1 MKPILIVQN
10 DHHEGAGALATLIA
24 ERGLDQH
31 SVLGSE
37 ADYAKLPS
45 GAFGALVVLGGAQS
59 AYETDKYPYLLG
71 QMQLCRDFIAAGK
84 PIAGFCLGAQILACA
99 VGGEVVPGKRKEI
112 GWYDLVLTEDGANDP
127 MMQEHPRKLLSYH
140 FHGDVIANVPDAAR
154 LAFSDPT
161 ANVSCS
167 GTARLPTAFNITPRP
182 ITPCSRSCAATIATT
197 WPPTVSTPRRS
208 SPRVRCVCRRSS
220 AIAGSCSS
228 AGSTWPERGHSG
240 FSSASI
246 VRRS

>member
-24 ERGLDQH
+24 ERGLEQH
-31 SVLGSE
+31 SVLGSK

-112 GWYDLVLTEDGANDP
+112 GWYDLVLTEDGTNDP
-127 MMQEHPRKLLSYH
+127 LMQEHPRKLLSYH
-140 FHGDVIANVPDAAR
+140 FHGDVIANVPDATR
-154 LAFSDPT
+154 LAFSDMTECQLFRYGEAAYGFQYHAEADRPLLEIMCRNNRDYMS
-161 ANVSCS
+161 ANGFDAETIIAESS
-167 GTARLPTAFNITPRP
+167 TRLPAFERH
-182 ITPCSRSCAATIATT
+182 C
-197 WPPTVSTPRRS
+197 
-208 SPRVRCVCRRSS
+208 RVML
-220 AIAGSCSS
+220 
-228 AGSTWPERGHSG
+228 ERWLDL
-240 FSSASI
+240 
-246 VRRS
+246 V

>member
-127 MMQEHPRKLLSYH
+127 LMQEHPRKLLSYH
-140 FHGDVIANVPDAAR
+140 FHGDVIANVPDATR
-154 LAFSDPT
+154 LAFSDMTECQLFRYGKT
-161 ANVSCS
+161 AYGFQYHAEADRPLLEIMCRNNRDYMAANGFDAETIIAESS
-167 GTARLPTAFNITPRP
+167 TRLPAFERH
-182 ITPCSRSCAATIATT
+182 C
-197 WPPTVSTPRRS
+197 
-208 SPRVRCVCRRSS
+208 RVML
-220 AIAGSCSS
+220 
-228 AGSTWPERGHSG
+228 ERWLDL
-240 FSSASI
+240 
-246 VRRS
+246 V

>member
-24 ERGLDQH
+24 DRGLEQH
-31 SVLGSE
+31 SVLGSK

-84 PIAGFCLGAQILACA
+84 PIAGFCLGAQILAAA

-112 GWYDLVLTEDGANDP
+112 GWYDLLLTEDGANDP
-127 MMQEHPRKLLSYH
+127 LMQEHPRKLLSYH
-140 FHGDVIANVPDAAR
+140 FHGDVITKVPDAAR
-154 LAFSDPT
+154 LAFSDMTECQLFRYGKT
-161 ANVSCS
+161 AYGFQYHAEADRPLLEIMCRNNRDYMAANGFDAETIIAESS
-167 GTARLPTAFNITPRP
+167 TRLPAFERH
-182 ITPCSRSCAATIATT
+182 C
-197 WPPTVSTPRRS
+197 
-208 SPRVRCVCRRSS
+208 RVML
-220 AIAGSCSS
+220 
-228 AGSTWPERGHSG
+228 ERWLDL
-240 FSSASI
+240 
-246 VRRS
+246 V

>member
-45 GAFGALVVLGGAQS
+45 GGFGALVVLGGAQS

-154 LAFSDPT
+154 LAFSDMTECQLFRYGKT
-161 ANVSCS
+161 AYGFQYHAEADRTLLEIMCRNNRDYMAANGFDAETIIAESS
-167 GTARLPTAFNITPRP
+167 MRLPAFERH
-182 ITPCSRSCAATIATT
+182 C
-197 WPPTVSTPRRS
+197 
-208 SPRVRCVCRRSS
+208 RVML
-220 AIAGSCSS
+220 
-228 AGSTWPERGHSG
+228 ERWLDL
-240 FSSASI
+240 A
-246 VRRS
+246 

>member
-24 ERGLDQH
+24 ERGLEQH
-31 SVLGSE
+31 SVLGSK
-37 ADYAKLPS
+37 ADYTKLPS

-112 GWYDLVLTEDGANDP
+112 GWYDLVLTEDGTNDP
-127 MMQEHPRKLLSYH
+127 LMQEHPRKLLSYH
-140 FHGDVIANVPDAAR
+140 FHGDVIANVPDATR
-154 LAFSDPT
+154 LAFSDMTECQLFRYGKT
-161 ANVSCS
+161 AYGFQYHAEADRPLLEIMCRNNRDYMSANGFDAETIIAES
-167 GTARLPTAFNITPRP
+167 STRLPAFERH
-182 ITPCSRSCAATIATT
+182 C
-197 WPPTVSTPRRS
+197 
-208 SPRVRCVCRRSS
+208 RVML
-220 AIAGSCSS
+220 
-228 AGSTWPERGHSG
+228 ERWLDL
-240 FSSASI
+240 
-246 VRRS
+246 V

>member
-84 PIAGFCLGAQILACA
+84 PIAGFCLGAQILASA

-112 GWYDLVLTEDGANDP
+112 GWYDLLLTEDGANDP
-127 MMQEHPRKLLSYH
+127 LMQEHPRKLLSYH
-140 FHGDVIANVPDAAR
+140 FHGDVITKVPDAAR
-154 LAFSDPT
+154 LAFSDMTECQLFRYGKT
-161 ANVSCS
+161 AYGFQYHAEADRPLLEIMCRNNRDYMSANGFDAETIIAES
-167 GTARLPTAFNITPRP
+167 STRLPAFERH
-182 ITPCSRSCAATIATT
+182 C
-197 WPPTVSTPRRS
+197 
-208 SPRVRCVCRRSS
+208 RVML
-220 AIAGSCSS
+220 
-228 AGSTWPERGHSG
+228 ERWLDL
-240 FSSASI
+240 A
-246 VRRS
+246 

>member
-10 DHHEGAGALATLIA
+10 DQHEGAGTLATLIA
-24 ERGLDQH
+24 GRGLEQH

-127 MMQEHPRKLLSYH
+127 LMQAHPRKLLSYH
-140 FHGDVIANVPDAAR
+140 FHGDVIAKVPGATR
-154 LAFSDPT
+154 LAFSDMTECQLFRYGEAAYGFQYHAEADRPLLEIMCRNNRDYMA
-161 ANVSCS
+161 ANGVDAETIIAESS
-167 GTARLPTAFNITPRP
+167 TRLPAFERH
-182 ITPCSRSCAATIATT
+182 C
-197 WPPTVSTPRRS
+197 
-208 SPRVRCVCRRSS
+208 RVML
-220 AIAGSCSS
+220 
-228 AGSTWPERGHSG
+228 ERWLDL
-240 FSSASI
+240 
-246 VRRS
+246 V